1 MKSNRVG
8 QDERALRLANKL
20 KRHINE
26 EAGRLKAE
34 VTAELR
40 HTDEI
45 KRARK
50 AVVAVGARLDEV
62 ISALEARRTAFH
74 AMVGPAAESR
84 RGA

>member
-1 MKSNRVG
+1 MKSNTVG

-34 VTAELR
+34 VTTGPR
-40 HTDEI
+40 HSDETT
-45 KRARK
+45 RARK

-62 ISALEARRTAFH
+62 ISTLEPRRSA
-74 AMVGPAAESR
+74 
-84 RGA
+84 